1 VSPVRPRHLV
11 ALLVAAVLAGCAGTQ
26 SGGGDTVAVVATT
39 TEVGDFVRAVGGD
52 AVTVHQI
59 LQPNS
64 DPHDYEPRPAD
75 AETAAGAAVVVESG
89 DGLDEWMRELVDQ
102 AGGDPAVLTI
112 APDHTPQRVPTGAG
126 DHDDGAGHEHAGA
139 GLDPHWWHDP
149 RNARAAVA
157 AIRDTLAEADPAARA
172 TFAAN
177 ARRYLAK
184 LRALDAGIARCMAQV
199 PAGERTLVTSHDAFT
214 HFARRYDITVVGALF
229 PAQSA
234 QAQPSAGE
242 VARLATQVRREH
254 VRAVFPESSINPKLA
269 RVLARETGAR
279 ADLTLYGDSLGPRGS
294 SGDSYLKME
303 RANADAMVRGFTG
316 GGAGCAIAGL

>member
-1 VSPVRPRHLV
+1 VPQVRPRHLV
-11 ALLVAAVLAGCAGTQ
+11 ALLVAAVLAGCGATQAGD
-26 SGGGDTVAVVATT
+26 GDTLPVVATT

-75 AETAAGAAVVVESG
+75 AEAAAGAAVVIASG
-89 DGLDEWMRELVDQ
+89 DGLDDWMRDLVDQ

-112 APDHTPQRVPTGAG
+112 APDPTPQRVRPGAG
-126 DHDDGAGHEHAGA
+126 DHDDGIGHEHARS

-149 RNARAAVA
+149 RNAQAAVA
-157 AIRDTLAEADPAARA
+157 AVRDTLVKADPAARA
-172 TFAAN
+172 TFEAN
-177 ARRYLAK
+177 TRRYVAK
-184 LRALDAGIARCMAQV
+184 LRALDAGIARCMGKV
-199 PAGERTLVTSHDAFT
+199 PAGERKLVTSHDAFT
-214 HFARRYDITVVGALF
+214 YLARRYDITVVGALF

-242 VARLATQVRREH
+242 VARLAAQIRRER

-269 RVLARETGAR
+269 RAIAAQTGATS
-279 ADLTLYGDSLGPRGS
+279 DLTLYGDTLGPKGS
-294 SGDSYLKME
+294 SGATYLTME
-303 RANADAMVRGFTG
+303 QANADAMARGFTG
-316 GGAGCAIAGL
+316 GAQRCTIPGL